1 MHVFLNYLQTA
12 IYFVIAYYHW
22 SRSLFLNL
30 NHKLLEYSGLNPEIP
45 AIEEAPIE
53 TPKPNMFE
61 NKYLEE
67 LSKLATQELSTE
79 KIESLCNNF
88 IMENT
93 PVGNIIMY
101 YDHNKS
107 AFLYYSD
114 NVIPFRF
121 LEPVGRKYVI
131 TFQCKQLFI
140 DMKEEIERATKQE
153 EDAKQNTQQPKP
165 VAKKTKD
172 ILASFSS
179 KSNSQ
184 PQNSSNKNT
193 INPNIKINTNRYT
206 CLGKISNFKMIKKV
220 DKKLVDKNYSMSFS
234 DFKEMMKTNKT

>member
-22 SRSLFLNL
+22 SRGLFLNL
-30 NHKLLEYSGLNPEIP
+30 NHKLLEYSGLTTEIP
-45 AIEEAPIE
+45 AIEEVP
-53 TPKPNMFE
+53 PKPNMFE

-67 LSKLATQELSTE
+67 LAKLEPQELSTE

-153 EDAKQNTQQPKP
+153 EDAKQNMQQPKP

-184 PQNSSNKNT
+184 SQNSSNKNT

-206 CLGKISNFKMIKKV
+206 CMGKISNFKMIKKV

-234 DFKEMMKTNKT
+234 DFKQMMKTNKT

>member
-22 SRSLFLNL
+22 SRGLFLNL

-45 AIEEAPIE
+45 AITIEEVP
-53 TPKPNMFE
+53 PKPNMFE

-67 LSKLATQELSTE
+67 LSTLATQELTTE

-93 PVGNIIMY
+93 PVGNIIMQ

-114 NVIPFRF
+114 NVVPFRF

-140 DMKEEIERATKQE
+140 DMKEEIERATKE
-153 EDAKQNTQQPKP
+153 EEAKQNTQQPKP

-172 ILASFSS
+172 ILASFNS
-179 KSNSQ
+179 KTNDSQ
-184 PQNSSNKNT
+184 SQNSSNTNT

-206 CLGKISNFKMIKKV
+206 CMGKISNFQMIKKV

-234 DFKEMMKTNKT
+234 DFKQMMKTNKT

>member
-1 MHVFLNYLQTA
+1 MHFFLNYLQTA

-22 SRSLFLNL
+22 SRGVFLNL
-30 NHKLLEYSGLNPEIP
+30 NHKLLEYSGLTTEISS
-45 AIEEAPIE
+45 IEETLISE
-53 TPKPNMFE
+53 SEKPNIFE

-67 LSKLATQELSTE
+67 LAKLTTQELSTE

-121 LEPVGRKYVI
+121 LEPIGRKYVI
-131 TFQCKQLFI
+131 TFKCKQLFI

-153 EDAKQNTQQPKP
+153 EDAKKNIQQPKP
-165 VAKKTKD
+165 
-172 ILASFSS
+172 
-179 KSNSQ
+179 
-184 PQNSSNKNT
+184 SNKNT

-206 CLGKISNFKMIKKV
+206 CMGKISNFKMIKKV

-234 DFKEMMKTNKT
+234 DFKQMMKTNKT